1 MIVTCA
7 LPPDENEIVSLLRE
21 KHSEDGIGPFS
32 EAKTR
37 AVVQQGLA
45 RDRAMIGVIRSTH
58 IEATVGVYV
67 TASYDSDYE
76 FLSDLWLHVKKDCR
90 KSNHAK
96 DLIDFCRW
104 SAESLGRPLV
114 MARFAVPGVTDQ
126 LVALYARRLGKP
138 AGSVFRVNP
147 ASAA

>member
-45 RDRAMIGVIRSTH
+45 RDRAMIGVIRSTA
-58 IEATVGVYV
+58 IEATVGLYV
-67 TASYDSDYE
+67 TGSFDSDFE
-76 FLSDLWLHVKKDCR
+76 FLSDLWLHVKKDR
-90 KSNHAK
+90 RRSDHAK
-96 DLIDFCRW
+96 ELIGFCRW
-104 SAESLGRPLV
+104 AADSLGRPLI
-114 MARFAVPGVTDQ
+114 MARFSVPGITDQ
-126 LVALYARRLGKP
+126 LVALYGRRLGKP
-138 AGSVFRVNP
+138 AGSVFRYDP
-147 ASAA
+147 ATAA